1 MPYSLADLARDG
13 YCVVKNVLSQE
24 RAAMYVDQ
32 VHEWLESFNL
42 GYKRDDPS
50 TIREECL
57 PVIHQKG
64 LIQAYGAP
72 HEVSIIGGK
81 KH

>member
-1 MPYSLADLARDG
+1 MLNP
-13 YCVVKNVLSQE
+13 LSSAQFTHIRYPTGE
-24 RAAMYVDQ
+24 FHQ
-32 VHEWLESFNL
+32 WLEDFGL

-57 PVIHQKG
+57 PIIHQKG

-72 HEVSIIGGK
+72 HEVRLTWLILPLLLPD
-81 KH
+81 